1 MYYLLI
7 LLLSITCGES
17 CTKQVRGWL
26 AALHSGSEEV
36 SGRWFLVRVA
46 PYCDISSSSCTHGS
60 YAHLNGHVENGG
72 SKNSGTYMYDSKK
85 WLQPIGADAKPKTSE
100 TTRLNGYVKRTSLV
114 MDGTN
119 LKGSHSSLTL
129 SASQESRKSSSSST
143 ADQAISDTQFLPPI
157 VWYVNWGCH
166 GNLGGNSHP
175 CLSTF
180 FSSFY
185 ANIFR
190 ISIFLILSS
199 FEGEYICIQ

>member
-1 MYYLLI
+1 MY
-7 LLLSITCGES
+7 SRSQAMKSE
-17 CTKQVRGWL
+17 
-26 AALHSGSEEV
+26 AAV
-36 SGRWFLVRVA
+36 SVLTQPSHW
-46 PYCDISSSSCTHGS
+46 SSSFKKHPW
-60 YAHLNGHVENGG
+60 HLN
-72 SKNSGTYMYDSKK
+72 KSGWNPNFICKYKK

-100 TTRLNGYVKRTSLV
+100 MTRLNGYVKRTSLV

-157 VWYVNWGCH
+157 VWYVNWVAMAT
-166 GNLGGNSHP
+166 NGGNVR
-175 CLSTF
+175 LSCPLS
-180 FSSFY
+180 FSSFSFY

>member
-36 SGRWFLVRVA
+36 SGRWFLVREA

-60 YAHLNGHVENGG
+60 YAHLNGHAENGG

-85 WLQPIGADAKPKTSE
+85 RLQPIGADAKPKTSE

-157 VWYVNWGCH
+157 V
-166 GNLGGNSHP
+166 
-175 CLSTF
+175 
-180 FSSFY
+180 
-185 ANIFR
+185 
-190 ISIFLILSS
+190 
-199 FEGEYICIQ
+199 